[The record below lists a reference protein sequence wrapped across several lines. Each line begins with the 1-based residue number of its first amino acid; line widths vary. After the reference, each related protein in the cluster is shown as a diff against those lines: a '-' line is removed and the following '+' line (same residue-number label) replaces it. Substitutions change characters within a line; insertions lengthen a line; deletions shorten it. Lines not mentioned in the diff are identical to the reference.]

1 MKYND
6 KLFKHV
12 IQSCGSNKVYGSIV
26 FVYKDQYIILKVW
39 DFVLYLIMTCT
50 YHCCFPST
58 MFKTGG
64 SKRWT

>member
-26 FVYKDQYIILKVW
+26 FVYKDQYIILKV
-39 DFVLYLIMTCT
+39 
-50 YHCCFPST
+50 
-58 MFKTGG
+58 
-64 SKRWT
+64 